1 MFSFIA
7 DLQNSKDQFSGD
19 ALDVDQTNRVERQPD
34 FEFEAKEFTFVID
47 WSGSMGGKPIS
58 VAKEALK
65 LFVRS
70 LPAGSYF
77 NVFSFGSDFAKMF
90 DQPQIYTQEILNLA
104 LE

>member
-1 MFSFIA
+1 
-7 DLQNSKDQFSGD
+7 
-19 ALDVDQTNRVERQPD
+19 
-34 FEFEAKEFTFVID
+34 
-47 WSGSMGGKPIS
+47 MGGKPIS